1 MAKTKSVS
9 IQMERIL
16 DEVSDRVNGVLK
28 TASLETADECVEQL
42 RANSPRKTGDYARG
56 WTVSTQKG
64 GYVVHNATD
73 YQLTHLLENGHVIV
87 NEYGIQERRNGG
99 GDTTTPNKHIRPV
112 ERWGNKEF
120 QRKVEEGLKDL

>member
-1 MAKTKSVS
+1 MAKTKSVE
-9 IQMERIL
+9 IQLKRIL
-16 DEVSDRVNGVLK
+16 DEVSDDVNGILK
-28 TASLETADECVEQL
+28 TASYETAEECVDRL
-42 RANSPRKTGDYARG
+42 KVSSPEKTGDYARG
-56 WTVSTQKG
+56 WTTSTQKG

-87 NEYGIQERRNGG
+87 NKYGVQQRRNGG
-99 GDTTTPNKHIRPV
+99 GDTTTPRRHIRPV